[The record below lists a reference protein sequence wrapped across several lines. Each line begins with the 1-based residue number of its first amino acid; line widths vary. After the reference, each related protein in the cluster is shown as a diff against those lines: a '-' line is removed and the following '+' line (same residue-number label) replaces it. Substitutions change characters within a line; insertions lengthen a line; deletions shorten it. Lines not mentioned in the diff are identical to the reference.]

1 MRANVLFGI
10 APILITFDTVKII
23 GMDLSGKNFK
33 AYIDRQEALKKQ
45 YSSKNAEKQH
55 SKGKLTAHERI
66 NLLFDSG
73 TFEEIDAFVTPAS
86 QPVEFG
92 KVERTYGDGVI
103 VGHGKINGRLVFAY
117 AQDFTVMGGS
127 LGLVHSKKITKI
139 QEMALKMGS
148 PIIGLMDS
156 GGARIQE
163 GVASLSG
170 YASIFHNIINSSGI
184 IPQISVIMGPA
195 AGGAVYSPALTDFVF
210 MVNHTSYMFVTGP
223 NVVKEVLNEDVTSD
237 ELGGAE
243 VHARKSGVA
252 HMIYDDEEN
261 TILAL
266 KKFLSYL
273 PSNNVEN
280 PPVVADDGSITDI
293 NEKLRDIVPDDPN
306 KAYDVKDVINQTVD
320 RNSFFEISE
329 LFGASLVTGFGRL
342 RGKTIGVVANQPKVL
357 AGVLD
362 IDSSTKGARFIRF
375 CDAFNIPILTFE
387 DVPGFLP
394 GVDQEHA
401 GIIRHGAKLLFAYS
415 EATVPKI
422 TIILRKAYGG
432 AFIVMNSKFLGGDFS
447 FAWPSA
453 EIAVMG
459 PDGAVAILYR
469 KELAESENPAELKKE
484 LVKKYR
490 DKIAN
495 PFIADESGYIDE
507 VIDPAMTR
515 KKIISAFEA
524 LNNKWVKVPARKH
537 GNMPL

>member
-1 MRANVLFGI
+1 
-10 APILITFDTVKII
+10 
-23 GMDLSGKNFK
+23 MDLSGKSYK
-33 AYIDRQEALKKQ
+33 AFIERQEALKKQ
-45 YSSKNAEKQH
+45 YSPEQAEKQH
-55 SKGKLTAHERI
+55 SKGKLTAQERI
-66 NLLFDSG
+66 TLLFDPG
-73 TFEEIDAFVTPAS
+73 TFEELDAFVTPAD

-92 KVERTYGDGVI
+92 KVDRTYGDGVI
-103 VGHGKINGRLVFAY
+103 VGHGKVNGRLVFAF

-127 LGLVHSKKITKI
+127 LGYVHAKKIAKI
-139 QEMALKMGS
+139 QEMALKMGT
-148 PIIGLMDS
+148 PIIGMMDS

-170 YASIFHNIINSSGI
+170 YAAIFNNIIHSSGI
-184 IPQISVIMGPA
+184 IPQLCVIMGPA

-223 NVVKEVLNEDVTSD
+223 NVVKEVLNEDVTSE

-243 VHARKSGVA
+243 VHGRKSGVA

-261 TILAL
+261 TIMAL
-266 KKFLSYL
+266 KKFLAYL

-280 PPVVADDGSITDI
+280 PPVVADDGSTPDI

-306 KAYDVKDVINQTVD
+306 KAYDVKDIIQLIVD
-320 RNSFFEISE
+320 RNSFFETAE
-329 LFGASLVTGFGRL
+329 LYAPNLVTGFARL
-342 RGKTIGVVANQPKVL
+342 KGKTIGIVANQPKVL

-362 IDSSTKGARFIRF
+362 INSSTKGARFIRF
-375 CDAFNIPILTFE
+375 CDAFNIPILTLE

-394 GVDQEHA
+394 GTEQEHA

-415 EATVPKI
+415 EATVPRI
-422 TIILRKAYGG
+422 TVIIRKAYGG
-432 AFIVMNSKFLGGDFS
+432 AFIVMNSKSLGGDFS
-447 FAWPSA
+447 FAWPTA

-469 KELAESENPAELKKE
+469 KELAESKNPAEMKKA

-490 DKIAN
+490 DKVAN
-495 PFIADESGYIDE
+495 PFIADELGYIDE
-507 VIDPAMTR
+507 VIDPAVTR
-515 KKIISAFEA
+515 KKIISAFSA
-524 LNNKWVKVPARKH
+524 LSNKWVKVPARKH

>member
-1 MRANVLFGI
+1 
-10 APILITFDTVKII
+10 
-23 GMDLSGKNFK
+23 MDLSGKSYK
-33 AYIDRQEALKKQ
+33 AYIERQQALRKQ
-45 YSSKNAEKQH
+45 YSPEQAAKQH
-55 SKGKLTAHERI
+55 VKGKLTAWERI
-66 NLLFDSG
+66 SLLFDNG

-86 QPVEFG
+86 APVEFG
-92 KVERTYGDGVI
+92 KVDRKYGDGVI

-117 AQDFTVMGGS
+117 AQDFTIMGGS
-127 LGLVHSKKITKI
+127 LGLVHSRKITKV
-139 QEMALKMGS
+139 QEMALKMGA
-148 PIIGLMDS
+148 PIIGMMDS

-170 YASIFHNIINSSGI
+170 YASIFHNIIQSSGI
-184 IPQISVIMGPA
+184 IPQISVIMGPC

-237 ELGGAE
+237 GLGGAE

-280 PPVVADDGSITDI
+280 PPTVADDGTITNI
-293 NEKLRDIVPDDPN
+293 NERLRDIVPDDPN
-306 KAYDVKDVINQTVD
+306 KAYDVRDVINQVVD
-320 RNSFFEISE
+320 RSSFYETSE
-329 LFGASLVTGFGRL
+329 LFGASLVTGFARL
-342 RGKTIGVVANQPKVL
+342 RGRTIAIVANQPKVL

-362 IDSSTKGARFIRF
+362 IDSSVKGARFIRF
-375 CDAFNIPILTFE
+375 CDAFNIPIITFE

-432 AFIVMNSKFLGGDFS
+432 AFIVMNSKFLGGDFNY
-447 FAWPSA
+447 AWPSA

-469 KELAESENPAELKKE
+469 KELAESKNPVEMKKE

-490 DKIAN
+490 DRIAN

-515 KKIISAFEA
+515 KKIISALDA
-524 LNNKWVKVPARKH
+524 LSNKWVKVPARKH

>member
-1 MRANVLFGI
+1 MSAGSYCFNQHANGVV
-10 APILITFDTVKII
+10 D
-23 GMDLSGKNFK
+23 
-33 AYIDRQEALKKQ
+33 KKQ
-45 YSSKNAEKQH
+45 AEKQH
-55 SKGKLTAHERI
+55 LKGKLTAHERI
-66 NLLFDSG
+66 SLLFDSG
-73 TFEEIDAFVTPAS
+73 TFEEIDTFVTPAS

-117 AQDFTVMGGS
+117 AQIFTIMGGS

-170 YASIFHNIINSSGI
+170 YASIFHNIIQSSGI

-223 NVVKEVLNEDVTSD
+223 NVVKEVLNEDVSSD

-280 PPVVADDGSITDI
+280 PPFVADDGSVSDVS
-293 NEKLRDIVPDDPN
+293 EKLRDIVPDDPN
-306 KAYDVKDVINQTVD
+306 KAYDVKDVINLVVD
-320 RNSFFEISE
+320 RNSFFETSE
-329 LFGASLVTGFGRL
+329 LYAANLVTGFARL
-342 RGKTIGVVANQPKVL
+342 KGKTIGIVANQPKVL

-394 GVDQEHA
+394 GIDQEHA
-401 GIIRHGAKLLFAYS
+401 GIIRHGAKMLYAYS
-415 EATVPKI
+415 EATIPKLTL
-422 TIILRKAYGG
+422 TIRKAYGG
-432 AFIVMNSKFLGGDFS
+432 SYLGMCSKDLGADVVFS
-447 FAWPSA
+447 WPST
-453 EIAVMG
+453 ELAVMG
-459 PDGAVAILYR
+459 AEGAAPIIFR
-469 KELAESENPAELKKE
+469 RELEKASNPAEALQEKIRQ
-484 LVKKYR
+484 YR
-490 DKIAN
+490 EEFAN
-495 PFIADESGYIDE
+495 PYRAAEHLHVDD
-507 VIDPAMTR
+507 VIDPAETR
-515 KKIISAFEA
+515 LKLIAA
-524 LNNKWVKVPARKH
+524 LEMVINKHEDRPAAKH
-537 GNMPL
+537 GIIPT

>member
-1 MRANVLFGI
+1 
-10 APILITFDTVKII
+10 
-23 GMDLSGKNFK
+23 MDLTRKYYK
-33 AYIDRQEALKKQ
+33 AFVERQEGLKKQ
-45 YSSKNAEKQH
+45 YGPKHAEKQH

-66 NLLFDSG
+66 NLLFDNG
-73 TFEEIDAFVTPAS
+73 TFEEIDSYVTPSA

-117 AQDFTVMGGS
+117 AQDFTIMGGS
-127 LGLVHSKKITKI
+127 LGFVHARKIAKI

-148 PIIGLMDS
+148 PVIGMLDS

-163 GVASLSG
+163 GVASLAG
-170 YASIFHNIINSSGI
+170 YASIFQNCISSSGI
-184 IPQISVIMGPA
+184 IPQIAVIMGPC
-195 AGGAVYSPALTDFVF
+195 AGGAVYSPALMDFTF

-223 NVVKEVLNEDVTSD
+223 NVVKEVLNEDVTFD
-237 ELGGAE
+237 QLGGAE
-243 VHARKSGVA
+243 VHAMKSGVA

-280 PPVVADDGSITDI
+280 PPVVPDDGTIPDL
-293 NEKLRDIVPDDPN
+293 NKKLREIVPEDPN
-306 KAYDVKDVINQTVD
+306 KAYDVKDVIAQIFD
-320 RNSFFEISE
+320 RNSFFETAE
-329 LFGASLVTGFGRL
+329 LFGASLVTGFARL
-342 RGKTIGVVANQPKVL
+342 KGKTIGIVANQPKVL

-362 IDSSTKGARFIRF
+362 IDSSVKGARFIRF
-375 CDAFNIPILTFE
+375 CDTFNIPIVTLE

-394 GVDQEHA
+394 GVNQEHA

-432 AFIVMNSKFLGGDFS
+432 AFIVMNSKNLGGDFN

-469 KELAESENPAELKKE
+469 KDLAESKKPAELKKE

-495 PFIADESGYIDE
+495 PFIADELGYIDE
-507 VIDPAMTR
+507 VIDPAVTR
-515 KKIISAFEA
+515 KKILSALEA
-524 LNNKWVKVPARKH
+524 LSNKWVKVPQRKH

>member
-1 MRANVLFGI
+1 
-10 APILITFDTVKII
+10 
-23 GMDLSGKNFK
+23 MDLSGKSYK
-33 AYIDRQEALKKQ
+33 AFLERQEALKKQ
-45 YSSKNAEKQH
+45 YSQKQAEKQH
-55 SKGKLTAHERI
+55 SKGKLTARERI
-66 NLLFDSG
+66 SLLFDSG
-73 TFEEIDAFVTPAS
+73 TFEEIDAFVTPAN

-92 KVERTYGDGVI
+92 KVDRTYGDGVI
-103 VGHGKINGRLVFAY
+103 VGHGKVNGRLVFAF

-127 LGLVHSKKITKI
+127 LGYVHAKKIVKI
-139 QEMALKMGS
+139 QEMALKMGT
-148 PIIGLMDS
+148 PIIGMMDS

-170 YASIFHNIINSSGI
+170 YASIFHNIIHSSGI
-184 IPQISVIMGPA
+184 IPQLCVIMGPA

-223 NVVKEVLNEDVTSD
+223 SVVKEVLNEDVTFD
-237 ELGGAE
+237 ELGGAQ
-243 VHARKSGVA
+243 VHGCKSGVA

-266 KKFLSYL
+266 KKFLAYL

-280 PPVVADDGSITDI
+280 PPIVADDGSTPDI

-306 KAYDVKDVINQTVD
+306 KAYDVKDIIQLIVD
-320 RNSFFEISE
+320 KNSFFETAE
-329 LFGASLVTGFGRL
+329 LYAPNLVTGFARL
-342 RGKTIGVVANQPKVL
+342 KGKTIGIVANQPKVL

-362 IDSSTKGARFIRF
+362 INSSTKGARFIRF
-375 CDAFNIPILTFE
+375 CDAFNIPILTLE

-394 GVDQEHA
+394 GKDQEHA

-415 EATVPKI
+415 EATVPRI
-422 TIILRKAYGG
+422 TVIIRKAYGG
-432 AFIVMNSKFLGGDFS
+432 AFIVMNSKSLGGDFS
-447 FAWPSA
+447 FAWPTA

-469 KELAESENPAELKKE
+469 KELAESKNPAEMKKE

-495 PFIADESGYIDE
+495 PFIADELGYIDE
-507 VIDPAMTR
+507 VIDPAVTR
-515 KKIISAFEA
+515 KKIISAFSA
-524 LNNKWVKVPARKH
+524 LSNKWVKVPARKH

>member
-1 MRANVLFGI
+1 
-10 APILITFDTVKII
+10 
-23 GMDLSGKNFK
+23 MDISGKYYRAF
-33 AYIDRQEALKKQ
+33 IERQEARKKQ
-45 YSSKNAEKQH
+45 YSPKQAAKQH
-55 SKGKLTAHERI
+55 SKGKLTAYERLD
-66 NLLFDSG
+66 LLFDSG
-73 TFEEIDAFVTPAS
+73 TFEEIDAFVTPAD

-92 KVERTYGDGVI
+92 RVEKSYGDGVI
-103 VGHGKINGRLVFAY
+103 VGHGKVNGRLVFSY
-117 AQDFTVMGGS
+117 AQDFTIMGGS
-127 LGLVHSKKITKI
+127 LGIVHARKIAKI

-148 PIIGLMDS
+148 PIIGLIDS

-170 YASIFHNIINSSGI
+170 YASIFHNIIHSSGI
-184 IPQISVIMGPA
+184 IPQISVILGPA

-223 NVVKEVLNEDVTSD
+223 NVVKEVLNEDVTF
-237 ELGGAE
+237 EQLGGAG

-252 HMIYDDEEN
+252 HLIYDDEEN

-280 PPVVADDGSITDI
+280 PPVVADDGSVPDI
-293 NEKLRDIVPDDPN
+293 NKKLRDMIPDDPN
-306 KAYDVKDVINQTVD
+306 KAYDVKDIILQIVD

-329 LFGASLVTGFGRL
+329 LFAPNLITGFARLKGR
-342 RGKTIGVVANQPKVL
+342 TIGVVANQPKVL

-375 CDAFNIPILTFE
+375 CDAFNIPILTLE

-394 GVDQEHA
+394 GVDQEHG
-401 GIIRHGAKLLFAYS
+401 GIIRHGAKMLFAYS

-432 AFIVMNSKFLGGDFS
+432 AFIVMNSKNLGGDFN

-459 PDGAVAILYR
+459 PDGAVAVLYR
-469 KELAESENPAELKKE
+469 RELAAAEDPAELKKE

-490 DKIAN
+490 DKLAN
-495 PFIADESGYIDE
+495 PFVADESGYIDD
-507 VIDPAMTR
+507 VIDPAVTR
-515 KKIISAFEA
+515 KKIVSA
-524 LNNKWVKVPARKH
+524 LNALSNKWVKVPARKH

>member
-1 MRANVLFGI
+1 
-10 APILITFDTVKII
+10 
-23 GMDLSGKNFK
+23 MDLSGKHYK
-33 AYIDRQEALKKQ
+33 AFLKRQEDYRKQ
-45 YSSKNAEKQH
+45 YGVKQASKQH

-73 TFEEIDAFVTPAS
+73 TFEEIDTFVTPAR
-86 QPVEFG
+86 QPLEFG
-92 KVERTYGDGVI
+92 KVDITYGDGVI
-103 VGHGKINGRLVFAY
+103 VGHGKINGRLIFAY

-139 QEMALKMGS
+139 QEMALKMGA

-170 YASIFHNIINSSGI
+170 YASIFHNIIQSSGI

-210 MVNHTSYMFVTGP
+210 MVSHTSYMFVTGP
-223 NVVKEVLNEDVTSD
+223 NVVKEVLNEEISAE

-243 VHARKSGVA
+243 VHATKSGVA

-280 PPVVADDGSITDI
+280 APIVPYNSSEPDI
-293 NEKLRDIVPDDPN
+293 IASLRDIVPDDPN
-306 KAYDVKDVINQTVD
+306 KSYDVKEIINLVID
-320 RNSFFEISE
+320 KNSFFETAE
-329 LFGASLVTGFGRL
+329 LFGANLVTGFARL
-342 RGKTIGVVANQPKVL
+342 KGKTIGIVANQPKVL

-394 GVDQEHA
+394 GADQEHA
-401 GIIRHGAKLLFAYS
+401 GIIRHGAKLLYAYS
-415 EATVPKI
+415 EASVPKI

-459 PDGAVAILYR
+459 PEGAVSILYR
-469 KELAESENPAELKKE
+469 KELAESKNPAELKKE

-490 DKIAN
+490 DKVAN

-507 VIDPAMTR
+507 VIDPAVTR
-515 KKIISAFEA
+515 KKIISALEA

>member
-1 MRANVLFGI
+1 
-10 APILITFDTVKII
+10 
-23 GMDLSGKNFK
+23 MDISGKSYK
-33 AYIDRQEALKKQ
+33 AFLKRQEALQKQ
-45 YSSKNAEKQH
+45 YSEKQAEKQH
-55 SKGKLTAHERI
+55 AKGKLTARERI
-66 NLLFDSG
+66 RLLFDQG
-73 TFEEIDAFVTPAS
+73 TFEEIDAFVTPAD

-103 VGHGKINGRLVFAY
+103 VGHGKVNGRLIFAF
-117 AQDFTVMGGS
+117 AQDFTIMGGS
-127 LGLVHSKKITKI
+127 LGVVHAKKIAKI
-139 QEMALKMGS
+139 QEMALKMGC
-148 PIIGLMDS
+148 PIIGMMDS

-170 YASIFHNIINSSGI
+170 YASIFHNIIQSSGI

-210 MVNHTSYMFVTGP
+210 MVNNTSYMFVTGP
-223 NVVKEVLNEDVTSD
+223 NVVKEVLNEDVTFD

-243 VHARKSGVA
+243 THARKSGVA

-261 TILAL
+261 TIMAL
-266 KKFLSYL
+266 KKFLTYL

-280 PPVVADDGSITDI
+280 PPVVQDDNSTPEI

-306 KAYDVKDVINQTVD
+306 KAYDVKDVINLIVD
-320 RNSFFEISE
+320 KNSFYETAE
-329 LFGASLVTGFGRL
+329 LFAPNLVTGLARL
-342 RGKTIGVVANQPKVL
+342 KGKTIGVVANQPKVL

-375 CDAFNIPILTFE
+375 CDAFNIPILTLE

-415 EATVPKI
+415 EATVPRI

-432 AFIVMNSKFLGGDFS
+432 AFIVMNSKSLGGDFS
-447 FAWPSA
+447 FAWPTA

-469 KELAESENPAELKKE
+469 KELAESSNPAELKKE

-495 PFIADESGYIDE
+495 PFIADENGYIDE
-507 VIDPAMTR
+507 VIDPAVTR
-515 KKIISAFEA
+515 KKIISALNA
-524 LNNKWVKVPARKH
+524 LSNKWVKVPARKH

>member
-1 MRANVLFGI
+1 
-10 APILITFDTVKII
+10 
-23 GMDLSGKNFK
+23 MDISGKNYK
-33 AYIDRQEALKKQ
+33 AFLKRQEELRKQYGEKQAKKQ
-45 YSSKNAEKQH
+45 HA
-55 SKGKLTAHERI
+55 KGKLTAWERI
-66 NLLFDSG
+66 QLLFDQG
-73 TFEEIDAFVTPAS
+73 TFEEIDAFVTPADH
-86 QPVEFG
+86 PVEFG
-92 KVERTYGDGVI
+92 KIERAYGDGVI
-103 VGHGKINGRLVFAY
+103 VGHGKVNGRLVFAF
-117 AQDFTVMGGS
+117 AQDFTIMGGS
-127 LGLVHSKKITKI
+127 LGVVHAKKISKI
-139 QEMALKMGS
+139 QEMALKMGC
-148 PIIGLMDS
+148 PIIGMMDS

-170 YASIFHNIINSSGI
+170 YAAIFHNIIQSSGI

-210 MVNHTSYMFVTGP
+210 MVNNTSYMFVTGP
-223 NVVKEVLNEDVTSD
+223 NVVKEVLNEDVTFD

-243 VHARKSGVA
+243 IHARKSGVA

-261 TILAL
+261 TIMAL
-266 KKFLSYL
+266 KKFLTYL

-280 PPVVADDGSITDI
+280 PPLVQEENPTPDI

-306 KAYDVKDVINQTVD
+306 KAYDVKEVINLIID
-320 RNSFFEISE
+320 KNSFFETAE
-329 LFGASLVTGFGRL
+329 LFAPNLVTGLARL
-342 RGKTIGVVANQPKVL
+342 KGKTIGVVANQPKVL

-362 IDSSTKGARFIRF
+362 IDSSIKGASFIRF
-375 CDAFNIPILTFE
+375 CDAFNIPILTLE

-401 GIIRHGAKLLFAYS
+401 GIIRNGAKLLFAYS
-415 EATVPKI
+415 EATVPRI
-422 TIILRKAYGG
+422 TVILRKAYGG
-432 AFIVMNSKFLGGDFS
+432 AFIVMNSKSLGGDFS
-447 FAWPSA
+447 FAWPTA

-469 KELAESENPAELKKE
+469 KELAESSDPDELKKE

-507 VIDPAMTR
+507 VIDPALTR
-515 KKIISAFEA
+515 KKIISAFNA
-524 LNNKWVKVPARKH
+524 LSNKWVKVPTRKH

>member
-1 MRANVLFGI
+1 
-10 APILITFDTVKII
+10 
-23 GMDLSGKNFK
+23 MDISGKSYK
-33 AYIDRQEALKKQ
+33 AFLERQEALKKQ
-45 YSSKNAEKQH
+45 YSRKQAEKQH
-55 SKGKLTAHERI
+55 SKGKLTAQERI
-66 NLLFDSG
+66 SLLFDKN
-73 TFEEIDAFVTPAS
+73 TFEEIDAFVTPADN
-86 QPVEFG
+86 PVEFG

-117 AQDFTVMGGS
+117 AQDFTIMGGS
-127 LGLVHSKKITKI
+127 LGFIHARKIAKI

-148 PIIGLMDS
+148 PIIGMMDS

-163 GVASLSG
+163 GVASLAG
-170 YASIFHNIINSSGI
+170 YASIFHNCINSSGI
-184 IPQISVIMGPA
+184 IPQIAVIMGPC
-195 AGGAVYSPALTDFVF
+195 AGGAVYSPALMDFTF

-223 NVVKEVLNEDVTSD
+223 NVVKEVLNEDVTFD
-237 ELGGAE
+237 QLGGAE
-243 VHARKSGVA
+243 VHAQKSGVA
-252 HMIYDDEEN
+252 QMIYDDEEN

-280 PPVVADDGSITDI
+280 PPVVADEKSTPDE

-306 KAYDVKDVINQTVD
+306 KPYDVKDVIHLVVD
-320 RNSFFEISE
+320 KNSFFETAE
-329 LFGASLVTGFGRL
+329 LYAPSIVTGFARL
-342 RGKTIGVVANQPKVL
+342 KGKTIGVVANQPKVL

-394 GVDQEHA
+394 GVDQEHR
-401 GIIRHGAKLLFAYS
+401 GIIKNGAKLLFAYS
-415 EATVPKI
+415 EATVPRI

-432 AFIVMNSKFLGGDFS
+432 AFIVMNSKSLGGDFS
-447 FAWPSA
+447 FAWPTA

-469 KELAESENPAELKKE
+469 RELAESKNPAEMKKE

-495 PFIADESGYIDE
+495 PFIADELGYIDE
-507 VIDPAMTR
+507 VIDPAVTR
-515 KKIISAFEA
+515 KKILSAFAA
-524 LNNKWVKVPARKH
+524 LSNKWVKVPARKH
-537 GNMPL
+537 GNIPL

>member
-1 MRANVLFGI
+1 
-10 APILITFDTVKII
+10 
-23 GMDLSGKNFK
+23 MDISGKYYKAFK
-33 AYIDRQEALKKQ
+33 DRQEALKKQ
-45 YSSKNAEKQH
+45 YSPKQAAKQH
-55 SKGKLTAHERI
+55 LKGKLTAHERI

-92 KVERTYGDGVI
+92 KVEITYGDGVI
-103 VGHGKINGRLVFAY
+103 VGHGKINGRLIFAY

-139 QEMALKMGS
+139 QEMALKMGA

-170 YASIFHNIINSSGI
+170 YASIFHNIIQSSGI

-223 NVVKEVLNEDVTSD
+223 NVVKEVLNEDISSE

-252 HMIYDDEEN
+252 NMIYDDEEN

-280 PPVVADDGSITDI
+280 PPIVAYNSTGSENI
-293 NEKLRDIVPDDPN
+293 EKLRDIIPDDPN
-306 KAYDVKDVINQTVD
+306 KAYDVRDVINLVVD
-320 RNSFFEISE
+320 RNSFFETSE
-329 LFGASLVTGFGRL
+329 LFGASLVTGFARL
-342 RGKTIGVVANQPKVL
+342 KGKTIGLVANQPKVL

-394 GVDQEHA
+394 GADQEHA
-401 GIIRHGAKLLFAYS
+401 GIIRHGAKLLYAYS

-507 VIDPAMTR
+507 VIDPAVTR
-515 KKIISAFEA
+515 EKVISAFEA

-537 GNMPL
+537 GNMHL

>member
-1 MRANVLFGI
+1 ME
-10 APILITFDTVKII
+10 
-23 GMDLSGKNFK
+23 GMDLSRKYYRSF
-33 AYIDRQEALKKQ
+33 AERQEAIKKQ
-45 YSSKNAEKQH
+45 YGPKQAEKQH
-55 SKGKLTAHERI
+55 AKGKLTAQERI
-66 NLLFDSG
+66 SLLFDPG
-73 TFEEIDAFVTPAS
+73 TFEEIDTFVTPAD

-92 KVERTYGDGVI
+92 RVERSYGDGVI
-103 VGHGKINGRLVFAY
+103 VGHGKVNGRLVFSY
-117 AQDFTVMGGS
+117 AQDFTIMGGS
-127 LGLVHSKKITKI
+127 LGIVHARKISKI

-148 PIIGLMDS
+148 PIIALIDS

-170 YASIFHNIINSSGI
+170 YAGIFHNIIHSSGI

-223 NVVKEVLNEDVTSD
+223 NVVKEVLNEDVTA
-237 ELGGAE
+237 EGLGGAE

-280 PPVVADDGSITDI
+280 PPVVPDDGSIPDI
-293 NEKLRDIVPDDPN
+293 NKKLREIVPEDPN
-306 KAYDVKDVINQTVD
+306 KAYDVRDIINQIFD
-320 RNSFFEISE
+320 KNSFFETAE
-329 LFGASLVTGFGRL
+329 LFGASLVTGFARL

-362 IDSSTKGARFIRF
+362 IDSSVKGARFIRF
-375 CDAFNIPILTFE
+375 CDTFNIPIVTLE

-401 GIIRHGAKLLFAYS
+401 GIIRHGAKMLFAYS

-422 TIILRKAYGG
+422 TVILRKAYGG
-432 AFIVMNSKFLGGDFS
+432 AFIVMNSKNLGGDFN

-469 KELAESENPAELKKE
+469 RELAESKDPAALKSE

-495 PFIADESGYIDE
+495 PFIADELGYIDE
-507 VIDPAMTR
+507 VIDPAVTR
-515 KKIISAFEA
+515 KKILSALEA
-524 LNNKWVKVPARKH
+524 LSNKWVKVPQRKH

>member
-1 MRANVLFGI
+1 
-10 APILITFDTVKII
+10 
-23 GMDLSGKNFK
+23 MDLSGKHYK
-33 AYIDRQEALKKQ
+33 AFVERQEALNKQ
-45 YSSKNAEKQH
+45 YGQKQAEKQH
-55 SKGKLTAHERI
+55 SKGKLTAQERI
-66 NLLFDSG
+66 SLLFDPG
-73 TFEEIDAFVTPAS
+73 TFEELDAFVTPADH
-86 QPVEFG
+86 PVEFG
-92 KVERTYGDGVI
+92 NVERTYGDGVI
-103 VGHGKINGRLVFAY
+103 VGHGKVNGRLVFGF

-127 LGLVHSKKITKI
+127 LGYVHAKKIAKI
-139 QEMALKMGS
+139 QEMALKMGT
-148 PIIGLMDS
+148 PIIGMMDS

-170 YASIFHNIINSSGI
+170 YAAIFHNIIQSSGI
-184 IPQISVIMGPA
+184 IPQLCVIMGPA

-223 NVVKEVLNEDVTSD
+223 NVVKEVLNEDVTSE

-243 VHARKSGVA
+243 VHSRKSGVA

-280 PPVVADDGSITDI
+280 PPVVPDDGSTPDI

-306 KAYDVKDVINQTVD
+306 KAYDVKDIIQLITD
-320 RNSFFEISE
+320 KNSFFETAE
-329 LFGASLVTGFGRL
+329 LYAPNLVTGFGRL
-342 RGKTIGVVANQPKVL
+342 KGKTIGIVANQPKVL

-375 CDAFNIPILTFE
+375 CDSFNIPILTLE

-394 GVDQEHA
+394 GRDQEHA

-415 EATVPKI
+415 EATVPRI
-422 TIILRKAYGG
+422 TVIIRKAYGG
-432 AFIVMNSKFLGGDFS
+432 AFIVMNSKSLGGDFS
-447 FAWPSA
+447 FAWPTA

-469 KELAESENPAELKKE
+469 KELASSKNPAELKKD

-490 DKIAN
+490 EKVAN
-495 PFIADESGYIDE
+495 PFIADELGYIDE
-507 VIDPAMTR
+507 VIDPAVTR
-515 KKIISAFEA
+515 KKIISAFAA

>member
-1 MRANVLFGI
+1 
-10 APILITFDTVKII
+10 
-23 GMDLSGKNFK
+23 MDVSGKSYK
-33 AYIDRQEALKKQ
+33 AFIERREALKKQ
-45 YSSKNAEKQH
+45 YSPKQAEKQH

-66 NLLFDSG
+66 NLLFDAG
-73 TFEEIDAFVTPAS
+73 TFEEIDAFVTPAD

-103 VGHGKINGRLVFAY
+103 VGHGKVNGRLVFAY
-117 AQDFTVMGGS
+117 AQDFTIMGGS
-127 LGLVHSKKITKI
+127 LGAVHSKKIVKI

-148 PIIGLMDS
+148 PIIGMMDS

-170 YASIFHNIINSSGI
+170 YASIFHNIIHSSGI

-223 NVVKEVLNEDVTSD
+223 NVVKEVLNEDVTFD
-237 ELGGAE
+237 QLGGAE
-243 VHARKSGVA
+243 IHARKSGVA
-252 HMIYDDEEN
+252 HMIYEDEEN

-280 PPVVADDGSITDI
+280 PPVVTDEGSVQDVC
-293 NEKLRDIVPDDPN
+293 EKLRDIVPDDPN
-306 KAYDVKDVINQTVD
+306 KPYDVKDIIHLVVD
-320 RNSFFEISE
+320 RNSFFETAE
-329 LFGASLVTGFGRL
+329 LYAPSLVTGFARL
-342 RGKTIGVVANQPKVL
+342 KGKTIGIVANQPKVL

-415 EATVPKI
+415 ESTVPKI

-432 AFIVMNSKFLGGDFS
+432 AFLVMNSKNLGGDFS

-469 KELAESENPAELKKE
+469 KELAESKNPVALKKE

-490 DKIAN
+490 EKLAN

-507 VIDPAMTR
+507 VIDPAVTR
-515 KKIISAFEA
+515 KKILSAFNA
-524 LNNKWVKVPARKH
+524 LSNKWVKVPSRKH

>member
-1 MRANVLFGI
+1 
-10 APILITFDTVKII
+10 
-23 GMDLSGKNFK
+23 MDISGKNYK
-33 AYIDRQEALKKQ
+33 AFLKRQEELRKQYGEKQAKKQ
-45 YSSKNAEKQH
+45 HA
-55 SKGKLTAHERI
+55 KGKLTAWERI
-66 NLLFDSG
+66 QLLFDQG
-73 TFEEIDAFVTPAS
+73 TFEEIDAFVTPADH
-86 QPVEFG
+86 PVEFG
-92 KVERTYGDGVI
+92 KIERAYGDGVI
-103 VGHGKINGRLVFAY
+103 VGHGKVNGRLVFAF
-117 AQDFTVMGGS
+117 AQDFTIMGGS
-127 LGLVHSKKITKI
+127 LGVVHAKKISKI
-139 QEMALKMGS
+139 QEMALKMGC
-148 PIIGLMDS
+148 PIIGMMDS

-170 YASIFHNIINSSGI
+170 YAAIFHNIIQSSGI

-210 MVNHTSYMFVTGP
+210 MVNNTSYMFVTGP
-223 NVVKEVLNEDVTSD
+223 NVVKEVLNEDVTFD

-243 VHARKSGVA
+243 IHARKSGVA

-261 TILAL
+261 TIMAL
-266 KKFLSYL
+266 KKFLTYL

-280 PPVVADDGSITDI
+280 PPLVQEENPTPDI

-306 KAYDVKDVINQTVD
+306 KAYDVKEVINLIID
-320 RNSFFEISE
+320 KNSFFETAE
-329 LFGASLVTGFGRL
+329 LFAPNLVTGLARL
-342 RGKTIGVVANQPKVL
+342 KGKTIGVVANQPKVL

-362 IDSSTKGARFIRF
+362 IDSSIKGARFIRF
-375 CDAFNIPILTFE
+375 CDAFNIPILTLE

-401 GIIRHGAKLLFAYS
+401 GIIRNGAKLLFAYS
-415 EATVPKI
+415 EATVPRI
-422 TIILRKAYGG
+422 TVILRKAYGG
-432 AFIVMNSKFLGGDFS
+432 AFIVMNSKSLGGDFS
-447 FAWPSA
+447 FAWPTA

-469 KELAESENPAELKKE
+469 KELAESSDPDELKKE

-507 VIDPAMTR
+507 VIDPALTR
-515 KKIISAFEA
+515 KKIISAFNA
-524 LNNKWVKVPARKH
+524 LSNKWVKVPTRKH

>member
-1 MRANVLFGI
+1 
-10 APILITFDTVKII
+10 
-23 GMDLSGKNFK
+23 MDISGKYYK
-33 AYIDRQEALKKQ
+33 AFLDRHEALKKQ
-45 YSSKNAEKQH
+45 YGPRQVAKQH

-66 NLLFDSG
+66 DLLFDSG
-73 TFEEIDAFVTPAS
+73 TFEEIDAFVTPAA
-86 QPVEFG
+86 QPLDFG
-92 KVERTYGDGVI
+92 KVDITYGDGVI
-103 VGHGKINGRLVFAY
+103 VGHGKVNGRLIFAY

-139 QEMALKMGS
+139 QEMALKMGA
-148 PIIGLMDS
+148 PIIGMMDS

-170 YASIFHNIINSSGI
+170 YASIFHNIIQSSGI

-210 MVNHTSYMFVTGP
+210 MVSHTSYMFVTGP
-223 NVVKEVLNEDVTSD
+223 NVVKEVLNEDVTS
-237 ELGGAE
+237 EALGGAE

-252 HMIYDDEEN
+252 NMIYDDEEN

-280 PPVVADDGSITDI
+280 PPTLAVKIKEPDVI
-293 NEKLRDIVPDDPN
+293 EKLRDVVPDDPN
-306 KAYDVKDVINQTVD
+306 KVYDVRDVINLVID
-320 RNSFFEISE
+320 KNSFFETSE
-329 LFGASLVTGFGRL
+329 LFGTSLITGFSRIK
-342 RGKTIGVVANQPKVL
+342 GKTTGIVANQPKVM

-362 IDSSTKGARFIRF
+362 IDSSIKGARFIRF

-401 GIIRHGAKLLFAYS
+401 GIIRHGAKLLYAYS
-415 EATVPKI
+415 EATVPKV

-432 AFIVMNSKFLGGDFS
+432 AFIVMNSKFLGGDYS

-459 PDGAVAILYR
+459 PDGAVAILYK
-469 KELAESENPAELKKE
+469 KELAESDNPVELKKE

-507 VIDPAMTR
+507 VIDPAITR
-515 KKIISAFEA
+515 RKVISAFAA
-524 LNNKWVKVPARKH
+524 LNNKWVKVPSRKH

>member
-1 MRANVLFGI
+1 
-10 APILITFDTVKII
+10 
-23 GMDLSGKNFK
+23 MDLAGK
-33 AYIDRQEALKKQ
+33 AYKAFLERQEALEKQ
-45 YSSKNAEKQH
+45 YSAKNAEKQH

-66 NLLFDSG
+66 TLLFDPG

-92 KVERTYGDGVI
+92 KVERTFGDGVI
-103 VGHGKINGRLVFAY
+103 VGHGKINGRLIFAY
-117 AQDFTVMGGS
+117 AQDFTIMGGS

-139 QEMALKMGS
+139 QEMALKMGA
-148 PIIGLMDS
+148 PIIGMMDS

-170 YASIFHNIINSSGI
+170 YASIFQNIIQSSGI
-184 IPQISVIMGPA
+184 IPQISVILGPA

-223 NVVKEVLNEDVTSD
+223 NVVKEVLNEEITSD
-237 ELGGAE
+237 GLGGAE

-261 TILAL
+261 AILAL

-280 PPVVADDGSITDI
+280 PPSVETNENDNEII
-293 NEKLRDIVPDDPN
+293 EKLRDIVPDDPN
-306 KAYDVKDVINQTVD
+306 KAYDVKDVINLVAD
-320 RNSFFEISE
+320 RNSFFETSE
-329 LFGASLVTGFGRL
+329 LFAPNLITGFARL
-342 RGKTIGVVANQPKVL
+342 RGKTIGIVANQPKVL

-362 IDSSTKGARFIRF
+362 INSSTKGARFIRF

-447 FAWPSA
+447 FAWPTA

-459 PDGAVAILYR
+459 PDGAVAILYKR
-469 KELAESENPAELKKE
+469 ELSESKNPAELKKE

-507 VIDPAMTR
+507 VIDPALTR
-515 KKIISAFEA
+515 KKILSALEA

>member
-1 MRANVLFGI
+1 
-10 APILITFDTVKII
+10 
-23 GMDLSGKNFK
+23 MDLSRKSYKSF
-33 AYIDRQEALKKQ
+33 IEREEALKKQ
-45 YSSKNAEKQH
+45 YGPKQAEKQH
-55 SKGKLTAHERI
+55 SKGKLTARERL
-66 NLLFDSG
+66 NLLFDPG
-73 TFEEIDAFVTPAS
+73 TFEEIDAFVTPAAS
-86 QPVEFG
+86 PVEFG
-92 KVERTYGDGVI
+92 KVEKSFGDGVI
-103 VGHGKINGRLVFAY
+103 VGHGKVNGRLVFSY
-117 AQDFTVMGGS
+117 AQDFTIMGGS
-127 LGLVHSKKITKI
+127 LGIVHARKIAKI

-148 PIIGLMDS
+148 PIIALIDS

-170 YASIFHNIINSSGI
+170 YGSIFNNIIHSSGI

-210 MVNHTSYMFVTGP
+210 MTNHTSYMFVTGP
-223 NVVKEVLNEDVTSD
+223 NVVKEVLNEDVTFD
-237 ELGGAE
+237 ALGGAE
-243 VHARKSGVA
+243 VHAVKSGVA

-280 PPVVADDGSITDI
+280 PPVVADDGSVPDV
-293 NEKLRDIVPDDPN
+293 NKKLRDIVPDDPN
-306 KAYDVKDVINQTVD
+306 KPYDVKEIINLLVD

-329 LFGASLVTGFGRL
+329 LYAANIVTGLARMS
-342 RGKTIGVVANQPKVL
+342 GKTIGVVANQPKVL

-362 IDSSTKGARFIRF
+362 IDSSGKGARFIRF
-375 CDAFNIPILTFE
+375 CDAFNIPILTLE
-387 DVPGFLP
+387 DVPGFMP
-394 GVDQEHA
+394 GVNQEHD

-422 TIILRKAYGG
+422 TVILRKAYGG
-432 AFIVMNSKFLGGDFS
+432 AFIVMNSKSLGGDFS

-469 KELAESENPAELKKE
+469 RELAESKDPAGLKKE

-495 PFIADESGYIDE
+495 PFIADENGYVDE
-507 VIDPAMTR
+507 VIDPAVTR
-515 KKIISAFEA
+515 KKVLSAFNA

>member
-1 MRANVLFGI
+1 
-10 APILITFDTVKII
+10 
-23 GMDLSGKNFK
+23 MDLPGRYYKTFFE
-33 AYIDRQEALKKQ
+33 RQEAIKKQ
-45 YSSKNAEKQH
+45 YSSKQAEKQH
-55 SKGKLTAHERI
+55 SKGKLTANERI
-66 NLLFDSG
+66 GLLFDAD
-73 TFEEIDAFVTPAS
+73 TFEEIDTYVTPAG

-92 KVERTYGDGVI
+92 TVERSYGDGVI

-117 AQDFTVMGGS
+117 AQDFTIMGGS
-127 LGLVHSKKITKI
+127 LGIVHAKKIAKI

-148 PIIGLMDS
+148 PIIALIDS

-170 YASIFHNIINSSGI
+170 YASIFQNIIMSSGI

-210 MVNHTSYMFVTGP
+210 MTNHTSYMFVTGP
-223 NVVKEVLNEDVTSD
+223 NVVKEVLNEEVTA
-237 ELGGAE
+237 EQLGGAE
-243 VHARKSGVA
+243 IHARKSGVA
-252 HMIYDDEEN
+252 HMIYEDEEN

-280 PPVVADDGSITDI
+280 PPIVADDGGIPEI
-293 NEKLRDIVPDDPN
+293 NEKLRDIIPDDPN
-306 KAYDVKDVINQTVD
+306 KAYDVKDIINLVVD
-320 RNSFFEISE
+320 RNSFFETSE
-329 LFGASLVTGFGRL
+329 LFAPNLVTGMARMK
-342 RGKTIGVVANQPKVL
+342 GKTIGVIANQPKVL

-375 CDAFNIPILTFE
+375 CDAFNIPLLTFE

-394 GVDQEHA
+394 GMDQEHS

-432 AFIVMNSKFLGGDFS
+432 AYIVMNSKNLGGDFS
-447 FAWPSA
+447 FVWPSA

-469 KELAESENPAELKKE
+469 KELTESKNPAELKKE

-490 DKIAN
+490 DKVAN

-507 VIDPAMTR
+507 VIDPAVTR
-515 KKIISAFEA
+515 KKILSSLAA
-524 LNNKWVKVPARKH
+524 LSNKWVKVPARKH

>member
-1 MRANVLFGI
+1 
-10 APILITFDTVKII
+10 
-23 GMDLSGKNFK
+23 MDLSGKSYK
-33 AYIDRQEALKKQ
+33 AFIERQEALKKQ
-45 YSSKNAEKQH
+45 YSPKQAEKQH
-55 SKGKLTAHERI
+55 SKGKLTAQERI
-66 NLLFDSG
+66 TLLFDPG
-73 TFEEIDAFVTPAS
+73 TFEELDAFVTPAD

-92 KVERTYGDGVI
+92 KVDRTYGDGVI
-103 VGHGKINGRLVFAY
+103 VGHGKVNGRLVFAF

-127 LGLVHSKKITKI
+127 LGYVHAKKIAKI
-139 QEMALKMGS
+139 QEMALKMGT
-148 PIIGLMDS
+148 PIIGMMDS

-170 YASIFHNIINSSGI
+170 YAAIFNNIIHSSGI
-184 IPQISVIMGPA
+184 IPQLCIIMGPA

-223 NVVKEVLNEDVTSD
+223 NVVKEVLNEDVTAE

-243 VHARKSGVA
+243 VHGRKSGVA

-261 TILAL
+261 TIMAL
-266 KKFLSYL
+266 KRFLAYL

-280 PPVVADDGSITDI
+280 PPVVADDGSTPDI

-306 KAYDVKDVINQTVD
+306 KAYDVKDIIQLIVD
-320 RNSFFEISE
+320 RNSFFETAE
-329 LFGASLVTGFGRL
+329 LYAPNLVTGFARL
-342 RGKTIGVVANQPKVL
+342 KGKTLGIVANQPKVL

-375 CDAFNIPILTFE
+375 CDAFNIPILTLE

-394 GVDQEHA
+394 GTDQEHA

-415 EATVPKI
+415 EATVPRI
-422 TIILRKAYGG
+422 TVIIRKAYGG
-432 AFIVMNSKFLGGDFS
+432 AFIVMNSKSLGGDFS
-447 FAWPSA
+447 FAWPTA

-469 KELAESENPAELKKE
+469 KELAESKNPAEMKKA

-490 DKIAN
+490 DKVAN
-495 PFIADESGYIDE
+495 PFIADELGYIDE
-507 VIDPAMTR
+507 VIDPAVTR
-515 KKIISAFEA
+515 KKIISAFSA
-524 LNNKWVKVPARKH
+524 LSNKWVKVPARKH